1 MVLLLNGGLSDGN
14 PNKRALENA
23 YHCSSLG
30 DTPKFK
36 PRKISAVR
44 DFPLRCGPDAQQ
56 INSGPQQSIV
66 VAADEQGNDGC
77 FDPIRSSLGVQS
89 NVNMVVPHSDSLG
102 VVMEGNAEL
111 EVPTQSCNVIE
122 ANDFRMPAH
131 PEHQEVLDAPVANDI
146 LEVEKADDT
155 RTSADPEIQSD
166 EVFGNPLEMEDDTLL
181 DDVVGR
187 VVSVVMDGMNNQ
199 FEEVLD
205 VKPMDM
211 KFPEDLERTSIE
223 LPEESNGNETL
234 NLLKQLDDAN
244 SLAIVN
250 YVPEDVKDYSENLV
264 GRKIILKDE
273 TFPCLK
279 NKFCRRR
286 VSAIREF
293 PPYCGINA
301 PPLVEEE
308 QLRFAGGDKSATR
321 IEHSGEAVVTGA
333 GETQV
338 NIEGDGG
345 GDEGRDG
352 RLSPLNRISNAVMV
366 NKHMDCELSV
376 GKEIVIYE
384 PVGAIGKSPSND
396 ASTSGHYREPPIVN
410 GLIPA
415 PACAWRQE
423 RVASSSDVV
432 NAGGSFKQKA
442 VWLNKFKQVAKK
454 STPEAGSL
462 VRPSVK
468 RDYVSICEDDGTSG
482 LPAVRIEEYGE
493 NDELHED
500 LAPGCTL
507 DSDIALPLYGSNSCS
522 GDARSE
528 VREKLQL
535 FQTICKKLL
544 QVEDAKPKP
553 DVKRIDLEAVKIMK
567 NKGIDVAGKKCLGAV
582 PGVDVGDEFHYRVE
596 LAFVGVH
603 RLYQAG
609 IDYMKHNGILVAIS
623 IVSSGAYANDRED
636 EDSLIYCGQGGNV
649 AGKDK
654 KPEDQKLERGNL
666 ALKNSITTKNPVRV
680 IHGFKETK
688 SSDLADSKGK
698 IGTIYVYDG
707 LYRVETYWQEEGKHG
722 NLVYMFKLKKIPGQP
737 ELARK
742 EVKKSIK
749 PKLLLPNLG

>member
-14 PNKRALENA
+14 PKKRALENA

-44 DFPLRCGPDAQQ
+44 DFPLCCGPDAQQ
-56 INSGPQQSIV
+56 INSEPQQTIV

-77 FDPIRSSLGVQS
+77 FDPIGSSLGVQS
-89 NVNMVVPHSDSLG
+89 NVNMLVPHSDSLG
-102 VVMEGNAEL
+102 VVMEGNAEI

-146 LEVEKADDT
+146 LEVENADDT
-155 RTSADPEIQSD
+155 KTSADPEIQSD

-187 VVSVVMDGMNNQ
+187 DVSVVIDGMNNQ
-199 FEEVLD
+199 FEEKVLD

-223 LPEESNGNETL
+223 LSVESNGKNTL

-250 YVPEDVKDYSENLV
+250 FVPEDVKHSSENLV
-264 GRKIILKDE
+264 GRKMILNDE
-273 TFPCLK
+273 TFPYLK
-279 NKFCRRR
+279 NKFCIRR

-321 IEHSGEAVVTGA
+321 IGHSG
-333 GETQV
+333 
-338 NIEGDGG
+338 
-345 GDEGRDG
+345 
-352 RLSPLNRISNAVMV
+352 
-366 NKHMDCELSV
+366 DCELPV
-376 GKEIVIYE
+376 GKKIVIYL

-396 ASTSGHYREPPIVN
+396 ASTSGHYREPPTVN

-415 PACAWRQE
+415 PACAWIRE
-423 RVASSSDVV
+423 GVVSSSDFVYT
-432 NAGGSFKQKA
+432 GRILKQKD
-442 VWLNKFKQVAKK
+442 VWLNKFEQHDKK

-468 RDYVSICEDDGTSG
+468 RDYVSICEDDETSG

-507 DSDIALPLYGSNSCS
+507 DIDIALSLYGSNSCS

-544 QVEDAKPKP
+544 QVEDAKLKP

-567 NKGIDVAGKKCLGAV
+567 NKGIDVAGKKYLGAV

-609 IDYMKHNGILVAIS
+609 IDYMKQNGMLVAIS

-636 EDSLIYCGQGGNV
+636 EDSLIYCGQGGNAV
-649 AGKDK
+649 GKDK

-666 ALKNSITTKNPVRV
+666 ALKNSITRKNPVRV

-688 SSDLADSKGK
+688 SSDLAADSKGK

-707 LYRVETYWQEEGKHG
+707 LYRVKTYWQEEGKHG

-737 ELARK
+737 ALARN
-742 EVKKSIK
+742 K